1 MKITIIENEK
11 PNLGVCEM
19 VCDKKLADHLDTW
32 EITKFLNNHSVNLLI
47 GNRLP
52 AKVAYYILSLIQKV
66 RIAFYARSIIT
77 SIFLCRM
84 LRRAV
89 LKKIFLILW
98 MKTKNLMN

>member
-47 GNRLP
+47 GKP
-52 AKVAYYILSLIQKV
+52 ASRKKQ
-66 RIAFYARSIIT
+66 FIIF
-77 SIFLCRM
+77 FL
-84 LRRAV
+84 
-89 LKKIFLILW
+89 
-98 MKTKNLMN
+98 